1 MAFGLN
7 VNFSGIVGKLT
18 NNIRSIVSSKISTI
32 TNTIKSFSIDTVT
45 SGLTNQ
51 IQGMVGTSFNLN
63 LSKLSGGINFANA
76 LKDLPFPSLSNININ
91 SLYGLIDQN
100 IGVNLNK
107 FAQGLANSYKNINL
121 DEISLGNKL
130 TTAIDDQINSV
141 TDEVEAGIIAGKS
154 SLVVT
159 NQLNNLSNKQIRD
172 FYFKPETQ
180 LDYVNGLV
188 EKQKNK
194 IYDLSFNS
202 IPESTTYNNQI
213 INLQEDSIDSFLDT
227 ESPLDFSFNDS
238 NIENDIT
245 FNTEGIKKQ
254 QFQISTIEEGKNPLA
269 RKVNLN
275 RYNKEE
281 EMLNY
286 LKTFDDEFKV
296 ADNSDPVPSQRYVD
310 YLDPVTGEVIGIED
324 TVQGVIRPI

>member
-18 NNIRSIVSSKISTI
+18 NNIRDIVSSKISTV
-32 TNTIKSFSIDTVT
+32 TSTIKSFSINNVT
-45 SGLTNQ
+45 SGLSDQ
-51 IQGMVGTSFNLN
+51 IQGMVGTGFNLN
-63 LSKLSGGINFANA
+63 LSKLSGGLNFANA
-76 LKDLPFPSLSNININ
+76 LKDLPFPSLSNLNIN

-130 TTAIDDQINSV
+130 STAIDDQINSI
-141 TDEVEAGIIAGKS
+141 TDEAEAGIIAGKS

-159 NQLNNLSNKQIRD
+159 NELNNLSNKQIRD

-188 EKQKNK
+188 EKQKSK

-202 IPESTTYNNQI
+202 VPESTIYDNQI
-213 INLQEDSIDSFLDT
+213 INLQEDSIDNFLET
-227 ESPLDFSFNDS
+227 ESSLDFSFNDN

-245 FNTEGIKKQ
+245 FNTESIKKQ
-254 QFQISTIEEGKNPLA
+254 RFQISTIEEGKNPLA

-281 EMLNY
+281 ETLNY
-286 LKTFDDEFKV
+286 LEFLNDDFESTQTVTFTDY
-296 ADNSDPVPSQRYVD
+296 NPV
-310 YLDPVTGEVIGIED
+310 
-324 TVQGVIRPI
+324 